1 MTWVWTTLNPPF
13 QTSTAYWTGGYDNG
27 NSYGSNIDIDGPGL
41 IDNKG
46 KWTWDDDSAF
56 SYVNWESN
64 QPDYSIPAMQCIQ
77 IKIETGEWLAVDCG
91 FQAYGICEKHS
102 SEMIFV
108 PPDDCKGPDC
118 CRGHV
123 GAEYGGIIESSAFT
137 SSSDLL
143 MKNSDGKQYIVGAA
157 ERGRLNYPTVA
168 NETGAGWYADEKDHA
183 PWLQI
188 DFPDYYE
195 IRGIVTQGGDWGN
208 QALLSS
214 KFRNR

>member
-1 MTWVWTTLNPPF
+1 
-13 QTSTAYWTGGYDNG
+13 
-27 NSYGSNIDIDGPGL
+27 
-41 IDNKG
+41 
-46 KWTWDDDSAF
+46 
-56 SYVNWESN
+56 
-64 QPDYSIPAMQCIQ
+64 MQCIQ

-102 SEMIFV
+102 SEMIFE
-108 PPDDCKGPDC
+108 PPEDCKGPDC

-137 SSSDLL
+137 SSSDLHI
-143 MKNSDGKQYIVGAA
+143 KNSDGKEYDVGAA
-157 ERGRLNYPTVA
+157 ERGRLNYPTVV

-208 QALLSS
+208 QALLSP
-214 KFRNR
+214 KYRNRCVFELFPQPNIFVQFHKMNRKKILDKRIYDSLPVREFKLR